1 MPCEIRARIGTTASN
16 GPLSPQK
23 KEQAAVRPVANDRL
37 MFADAHQELR
47 FQNGKQ
53 GCADSTF
60 RRRMSDPQS
69 SQDFDRT
76 QPSISIRFK
85 IV

>member
-1 MPCEIRARIGTTASN
+1 MPCEIRARIGTTTSN

-53 GCADSTF
+53 GCADSTSD
-60 RRRMSDPQS
+60 RRS

-76 QPSISIRFK
+76 QPSIPIRFK